1 MYKHILE
8 NGVFAYKPGF
18 DRGGQHCGVSVQWKR
33 KEAQQQALKAG
44 LRAEAVFIRR
54 PTTYRQEQ
62 APENVAGLGRKKDV
76 PAGFER

>member
-18 DRGGQHCGVSVQWKR
+18 HRGGQHRGVSAQWKR
-33 KEAQQQALKAG
+33 KEAKQQALKAG

-62 APENVAGLGRKKDV
+62 APKNAAVLARKKNV